1 MVPCVT
7 ACAWCSAARPGQTRL
22 AGGATARKKDEWSTS
37 VPVRWPP
44 VVGCV
49 SFRLRVL
56 ASMSSVA
63 SVLIF
68 LLANAGDVVG
78 GAVPQPESPP
88 RSQPSRG
95 LVIVLRP
102 ADVDELTRTALSRV
116 TGELNAAEFQTTFI
130 TLDPAQD
137 PTAQVETVAPESG
150 AVAAFA
156 IAHIGDPEGHTIAIW
171 VSDRVGQRTSIL
183 RMAIQGE
190 DISHDAAVLAV
201 NAIELIR
208 VSLAG
213 LWPAPPAA
221 TTSKG
226 DQAAKPSHRPQITLG
241 LGISAQQDAGFQFP
255 SLQVMGS
262 MMAMVTWPRGLGL
275 RAQVSGLGPAL
286 TLTEKY
292 GTAQLRRE
300 LASLGLTWTFL
311 RRPRLQSLV
320 VASAGVAYLSGE
332 GEAAQPT
339 RAVAHSAAAWSAL
352 GSAGIAAAVRLV
364 KGLWL
369 AAELDGIATIPPLVI
384 RIANA
389 DTKPF
394 SRPGVLLD
402 VGLHVTF

>member
-1 MVPCVT
+1 
-7 ACAWCSAARPGQTRL
+7 
-22 AGGATARKKDEWSTS
+22 
-37 VPVRWPP
+37 
-44 VVGCV
+44 
-49 SFRLRVL
+49 
-56 ASMSSVA
+56 MSSLA

-68 LLANAGDVVG
+68 LLANAGDAVS
-78 GAVPQPESPP
+78 GAVPQPESPSKAP
-88 RSQPSRG
+88 PSRG

-116 TGELNAAEFQTTFI
+116 TGELNAAEFQTTFV

-137 PTAQVETVAPESG
+137 PTSQVETVAPESG
-150 AVAAFA
+150 SVAAFA
-156 IAHIGDPEGHTIAIW
+156 IAHIGEPAGHTIAIW

-183 RMAIQGE
+183 RMAIQGD

-221 TTSKG
+221 TTPKM
-226 DQAAKPSHRPQITLG
+226 DQAVKPSQRPLITIG
-241 LGISAQQDAGFQFP
+241 LGIAMQQDAGFHFP
-255 SLQVMGS
+255 SLQLTGS
-262 MMAMVTWPRGLGL
+262 LRAMVTWPRGLGIK
-275 RAQVSGLGPAL
+275 AQVSGLGPAL

-292 GTAQLRRE
+292 GTAQLHRE
-300 LASLGLTWTFL
+300 HASLGLTWTFL

-320 VASAGVAYLSGE
+320 VASAGVAHLSGE

-339 RAVAHSAAAWSAL
+339 RAVARSAATWSAL
-352 GSAGIAAAVRLV
+352 GSAGIAVAVRLV
-364 KGLWL
+364 KRFWL

-384 RIANA
+384 RIADT

-402 VGLHVTF
+402 VGLHVAF

>member
-1 MVPCVT
+1 
-7 ACAWCSAARPGQTRL
+7 
-22 AGGATARKKDEWSTS
+22 
-37 VPVRWPP
+37 
-44 VVGCV
+44 
-49 SFRLRVL
+49 
-56 ASMSSVA
+56 MSSFA
-63 SVLIF
+63 SVMIF
-68 LLANAGDVVG
+68 LLAIAGVS
-78 GAVPQPESPP
+78 GALPQPEPQTKA
-88 RSQPSRG
+88 QPSRG

-116 TGELNAAEFQTTFI
+116 TGELNAAEFQTTFV

-137 PTAQVETVAPESG
+137 PTSQVETVAPESH

-156 IAHIGDPEGHTIAIW
+156 IAHIGEPVGHTIAIW

-183 RMAIQGE
+183 RMAIQGD

-221 TTSKG
+221 PTPKA
-226 DQAAKPSHRPQITLG
+226 DQAVKALQRPLITVG
-241 LGISAQQDAGFQFP
+241 LGIAVQQDAGFQFP

-262 MMAMVTWPRGLGL
+262 LMAMVTWPRGLGL
-275 RAQVSGLGPAL
+275 RAQVTGLGPAL

-292 GTAQLRRE
+292 GTARLHRE
-300 LASLGLTWTFL
+300 HASLGLTWTFL

-320 VASAGVAYLSGE
+320 VASAGVAHLSGE
-332 GEAAQPT
+332 GAAAQPT
-339 RAVAHSAAAWSAL
+339 PSAAHAAAAWSAL
-352 GSAGIAAAVRLV
+352 GSAGIAAALRVA
-364 KGLWL
+364 KGFWL
-369 AAELDGIATIPPLVI
+369 AAELDAIATIPPLVI
-384 RIANA
+384 RIADT